1 MEETWV
7 RSLAR
12 DDPWKREWLPTSVCW
27 TEANLDTHWSV
38 QWLFSRQEMMIA
50 WLRARKW
57 VDAGLKC
64 EIEQDL
70 ATDVLW
76 GIMAWISG
84 SGGGGGEGLCFWFLT
99 WVAGGAVYWRQ
110 EHRTRNC
117 LWEDDFF
124 SFGLLS
130 LCVCGLSRWKF
141 IMSVW
146 EEDVD
151 VIGFRPTGGTWSFRN
166 EWNYQGKR

>member
-1 MEETWV
+1 MDQVSIFFFWLHCAACGILVPQPGIETV
-7 RSLAR
+7 PSA
-12 DDPWKREWLPTSVCW
+12 
-27 TEANLDTHWSV
+27 
-38 QWLFSRQEMMIA
+38 
-50 WLRARKW
+50 LR
-57 VDAGLKC
+57 VYAGLKC